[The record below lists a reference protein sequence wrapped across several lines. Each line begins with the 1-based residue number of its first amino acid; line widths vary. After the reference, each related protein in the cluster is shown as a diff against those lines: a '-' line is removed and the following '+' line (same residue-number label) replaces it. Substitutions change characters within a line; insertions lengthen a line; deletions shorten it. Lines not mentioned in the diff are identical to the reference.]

1 MAGEQ
6 QMNQP
11 VVFLT
16 EGSKR
21 VRGRDAQRINIL
33 IARAVAQAV
42 KSTLGPKGMDKM
54 IVDDLGDVTIS
65 NDGAT
70 ILSEMSIDHPAG
82 KMMVE
87 VAKTQ
92 DDEVG
97 DGTTTA
103 VVIAGELLH
112 KAEKLLDDEI
122 HPSIIIKGYR
132 MATKKT
138 KEIYNDIADAISFSD
153 RKALHDIAMTSM
165 TGKSADGAGNLAELV
180 VDAIQEVADK
190 EDGKTVID
198 MDNIKVEKKV
208 GASISDSELVKGI
221 VIDKEIV
228 HAGMP
233 RSVKGAKIALVDAA
247 LEIKDT
253 ETDAKIEITSPDQM
267 QAFIDQEEK
276 MLKDMVDKVK
286 ASGANVLITQKG
298 IDDLAQHFL
307 SKEGIL
313 AVRRVKKSD
322 MDALARATG
331 GKVLSRLTDLSEN
344 DLGKAALVRDRKI
357 AGGNMVFVEG
367 CTNPKAVS
375 LLIRGGSDHVVDEA
389 ERAVHDA
396 IGSTTTAVK
405 DGKIVTGGGSSEIEV
420 AMKLRDYAKK
430 FAGREQ
436 LAIEAFAEALEVI
449 PRALAETAGMD
460 PIDTLA
466 GLRSRHTGKDG
477 KYIGID
483 VHKAKFG
490 NMKEANVI
498 EPLSVKTQAITS
510 GSEVSEMLL
519 RIDDIIAGGSK
530 GGGGPPMPPGGMGGM
545 GGMPG
550 MM

>member
-1 MAGEQ
+1 MAGPGEQ
-6 QMNQP
+6 HMNQN
-11 VVFLT
+11 VMFLSD
-16 EGSKR
+16 GSRR

-33 IARAVAQAV
+33 VARAVAQAV

-103 VVIAGELLH
+103 VIIAGGLLH
-112 KAEKLLDDEI
+112 KAEKMLDDEI

-132 MATKKT
+132 DAAKKA
-138 KEIYNDIADAISFSD
+138 KKFYDEIADSVSFD
-153 RKALHDIAMTSM
+153 DKKMLHDIAMTSM
-165 TGKSADGAGNLAELV
+165 TGKSAEGANELAGLIVE
-180 VDAIQEVADK
+180 AIQLVADK
-190 EDGKTVID
+190 EDGNISIE

-208 GASISDSELVKGI
+208 GASIDNSELVKGI
-221 VIDKEIV
+221 VIDKEVV

-233 RSVKGAKIALVDAA
+233 KKVKNAKIALLDVA

-307 SKEGIL
+307 AKEEIL
-313 AVRRVKKSD
+313 AIRRAKKSD

-331 GKVLSRLTDLSEN
+331 GKVLSRLADISKD
-344 DLGKAALVRDRKI
+344 DLGEAALVRSRKV
-357 AGGNMVFVEG
+357 AGDDMVFVEG
-367 CTNPKAVS
+367 CTNPKSVS
-375 LLIRGGSDHVVDEA
+375 LLVRGGSEHVVDEA

-396 IGSTTTAVK
+396 IGAVSSAVK
-405 DGKIVTGGGSSEIEV
+405 SGKVVAGGGSAEIEV
-420 AMKLRDYAKK
+420 AMKLRDYAKGVG
-430 FAGREQ
+430 GREQ
-436 LAIEAFAEALEVI
+436 LAIEAFAETLEII
-449 PRALAETAGMD
+449 PRTLAETAGMD
-460 PIDTLA
+460 PIDTLV
-466 GLRSRHTGKDG
+466 GLRSRHAGKDG
-477 KYIGID
+477 RYIGVD
-483 VHKAKFG
+483 VYKASFA
-490 NMKEANVI
+490 NMKDAKVI

-510 GSEVSEMLL
+510 ASEVAEMLL
-519 RIDDIIAGGSK
+519 RIDDIIAGSSK
-530 GGGGPPMPPGGMGGM
+530 SSGGGMPPGGMGGM
-545 GGMPG
+545 PG
-550 MM
+550 MDM